1 MLIVLPAQCA
11 HGCKHGECVGPNKC
25 KCFPG
30 YTGKTCNQGRR
41 LEPGGQ
47 CGAWQSPVLHW
58 FQWCLDLN
66 ECGLKPRPCEHRCM
80 NSYGSYKCYCLNGY
94 ALTPDGSCTSE
105 WHPPPKSKKPSKPCI
120 DLRSIFFVFE
130 PMCSDSRTCS
140 LAHCQYGC
148 EEVQGEIR
156 CLCPS
161 PGLQLGEDE
170 RTCVGEERRVEP
182 FCWFPIFWLS
192 QWVWE
197 KTVFWL
203 QPSDLISEPTLFGP
217 VCLQDRDF
225 S

>member
-1 MLIVLPAQCA
+1 MVPRSERVRPETSSLWAPLHEQPWKLQMLLSERV
-11 HGCKHGECVGPNKC
+11 
-25 KCFPG
+25 
-30 YTGKTCNQGRR
+30 R
-41 LEPGGQ
+41 LD
-47 CGAWQSPVLHW
+47 AWRLLH
-58 FQWCLDLN
+58 QWV
-66 ECGLKPRPCEHRCM
+66 
-80 NSYGSYKCYCLNGY
+80 
-94 ALTPDGSCTSE
+94 TSS
-105 WHPPPKSKKPSKPCI
+105 SKEQEAIEARAI

-170 RTCVGEERRVEP
+170 RTCVGEERRGEP
-182 FCWFPIFWLS
+182 FCWFPIFWLP

-203 QPSDLISEPTLFGP
+203 QPTALISESTLFGP
-217 VCLQDRDF
+217 CLSARQGF
-225 S
+225 F